1 MNRSPQ
7 YFETSATLDLDATP
21 RPLRLPLDAAVYAV
35 RGTIWIT
42 QERLRDDIILAAGE
56 RFDVK
61 RDGLILASAVKGT
74 AAIHIVQPAA
84 ALAERHHNIYDFARA
99 RAAQLRHE
107 AIGHFADLV
116 SASAV
121 AWIVRARTLLTARQR
136 AFSH

>member
-56 RFDVK
+56 RFDVR

-74 AAIHIVQPAA
+74 ATIHVVQPAVA
-84 ALAERHHNIYDFARA
+84 RAHLRRDIYDFARA
-99 RAAQLRHE
+99 RAARLRHE
-107 AIGHFADLV
+107 AIGEFADLV
-116 SASAV
+116 SASVAV
-121 AWIVRARTLLTARQR
+121 WFDRVRNMLIARPPAV
-136 AFSH
+136 SH